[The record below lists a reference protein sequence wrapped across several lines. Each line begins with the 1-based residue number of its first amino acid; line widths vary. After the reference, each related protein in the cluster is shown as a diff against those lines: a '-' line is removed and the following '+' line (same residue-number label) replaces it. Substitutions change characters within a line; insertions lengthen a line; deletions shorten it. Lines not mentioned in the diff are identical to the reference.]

1 MSTTPVPV
9 TIELSD
15 GTVISNSLTT
25 VYGTP
30 LSYTF
35 TPVGVSANVL
45 NTVLSGRGLIVK
57 ALSPVGVQVRNIAS
71 DNVTCNGA
79 CYGTVGSV
87 SNEEDCTQKGN
98 SAFTSLGDQGLGTSF
113 RIGYYANVT
122 GSGWNC
128 NNESQTPIYAF
139 MAVYDGTNLYLN
151 GKLITTLNAGQSY
164 LFQSSIGSEVTSNSP
179 IVGTSGM
186 RIDNTSGCGDGV
198 CGQMIPED
206 YLGEDYIIV
215 RSTGT
220 AGYEQSTIVATA
232 PNTTVTVSITGGATK
247 TYTLATAGSY
257 VTIPNGDG
265 SNAYSTCYVTANSSV
280 AVYSGSASGCEIDMI
295 VQPPITTCAG
305 SFDVQTTK
313 FVSNVNTGDET
324 LPYFGYILVQSDTAI
339 VYFNGVNLETLTSKR
354 TPVANSGF
362 YIIQFTNTQLGNP
375 TFLNFLVNARVN
387 VAMVESGSGFSMS
400 SFISS
405 ISNSMP
411 PPAATS
417 SCLPSVF
424 TAQGGFA
431 SYQWYLNNAPIS
443 GATYQTYTP
452 TTTGIYSVAGNSL
465 TCGSTTISPTVT
477 VNAKPTVSVTSTA
490 CSGTSVSL
498 TGSNPSTANWI
509 VGASNPSGATLGN
522 TTNGAAT
529 VVFGS
534 TAVGT
539 YNFIYNAG
547 CSDTAAIVV
556 KATSTSTTRA
566 SICNG
571 ASYLFNG
578 TSYTTAGTYTV
589 HLTNAAGCDSAA
601 TLVLTV
607 KSLSSST
614 TNANICTGS
623 SYTFNGTAY
632 NTSGTYTVHL
642 TNSAGCDSAATLVL
656 TVNSPST
663 STTNASICTGSSY
676 SFNGV
681 NYTTAGT
688 RTVHLTNAVGC
699 DSAATLVLTVNSPSS
714 STTTASICS
723 GSSYRFNGTD
733 YTSSGTY
740 TSHLTNSV
748 GCDSAATLV
757 LTVKSLSTSTTS
769 ATIPLGN
776 TYTFNGTTYTSAG
789 TYTVHLI
796 NSVGCD
802 SAATLVLTVYSY
814 SNTTASICA
823 GGSYTFNGTAY
834 STSGTYTAQLTSSKG
849 TDSVA
854 TLILTVKPTS
864 TSTTNASI
872 CNGSSYTFNGTAY
885 TNAGTYVAH
894 LTNSVGCDSAATLIL
909 TVKSLST
916 STTNASICNG
926 SSYTFNGTT
935 YTTPGTYTVHLTN
948 SVGCDSAATLVLTVK
963 SLSTSTTT
971 ASICSNSSYI
981 FNGTTY
987 TTSGTYVAHLTNS
1000 VGCDSAATLVL
1011 TVKSTS
1017 TSTTNISICSGGSY
1031 TFNGTTYTT
1040 AGTYTVHFTNS
1051 VGCDSAATLVL
1062 KVNANPT
1069 VAAITGTSSF
1079 CAGSTTTLSDAT
1091 SGGVWSSGST
1101 SIASVNA
1108 SGVVTG
1114 VSAGAVAITYTV
1126 TNSNG
1131 CSSSVN
1137 TNLVV
1142 NALPAVSPITG
1153 TSNVCVGGT
1162 TALSDITYGGT
1173 WSSNGTNIITINS
1186 SGVVTGVA
1194 AGNSTVSYTLASA
1207 SGCSTTVSSTIF
1219 VNVPTT
1225 STTNA
1230 TICSGSS
1237 YTFNGNNYTTA
1248 GSYIVHL
1255 TNANGCDSAAT
1266 LVLTVKSLSTST
1278 TTAAICNGSSYTFNG
1293 TTYTTAGT
1301 YVAHLTNSVGCDSA
1315 ATLVLTVKSLSTS
1328 TTAAA
1333 ICSGGSYTFN
1343 GTAYTTAGTYVAH
1356 LTNAVGCDSAA
1367 TLVLTVK
1374 SLSTSTTNAAICN
1387 GSSYTFNG
1395 TAYTTAG
1402 TYVAHL
1408 TNAVGCDSAATLVLT
1423 VKSLS
1428 TSTTTAAICNGG
1440 SYTFN
1445 GTAYTTAGTYVT
1457 HLTNS
1462 VGCDSAATLVLTV
1475 KSLSTSTTTA
1485 AICNGSSYTF
1495 NGTAYSTAGTYV
1507 AHLTNAVG
1515 CDSAATLVLTVKALS
1530 TSTTTA
1536 AICAGGFY
1544 TFNGTTY
1551 TTAGTYVAHLTNAV
1565 GCDSAATL
1573 VLTVKS
1579 LSTSTTNAAI
1589 CNSGSYTFNGTTY
1602 TTAGTYVA
1610 HLTNSVGCDSAA
1622 TLVLTVKSLSTS
1634 TTTAAICSGGSYTFN
1649 GTAYTTAGTYVAHLT
1664 NSVGCDSAATLVL
1677 TVKALSTSTTT
1688 AAICNGGSYT
1698 FNGTAYST
1706 AGTYVA
1712 HLTNSV
1718 GCDSAATLV
1727 LTVKSLSTS
1736 TTNAAICNGSSYTFN
1751 GTAYTTA
1758 GTYVAHLTNAVG
1770 CDSAATLVLTV
1781 KSLSTS
1787 TTTAAICSGGSYTF
1801 NGTTYTTAGTYV
1813 AHLTNAVGCDSAATL
1828 VLTVKSLSTSTTNAS
1843 ICNGGSY
1850 TFNGTSYTAAGTY
1863 VAHLTNSVGCD
1874 SAATL
1879 VLTVNA
1885 LSTSTTN
1892 ASICNGGSYTFNG
1905 TTYMTAG
1912 TYVAHLTNAVGCDSA
1927 ATLVLTVKSLS
1938 TSSTSITACSSYVWN
1953 GNTYTTSG
1961 TYTYH
1966 TSNAVG
1972 CDSTATLVLTIN
1984 EPTTSSTSIT
1994 ACSSY
1999 VWNGNTYTTS
2009 GTYTYHTSNAV
2020 GCDSTATLVLTINEP
2035 TTSSTSITACSS
2047 YVWNGNTYTTS
2058 GTYTYHTLNAVGCDS
2073 TATLVLTINQPSTSS
2088 TSIIACSNYVW
2099 NGNTYTT
2106 SGTYTYHTLN
2116 AVGCDSTATLV
2127 LTINVP
2133 TTSSNSIIACTNY
2146 AWNGTTYT
2154 TSGNYT
2160 YHTLNAVGCD
2170 STATLNLTINQPTIS
2185 STSIIACSS
2194 YVWNGNT
2201 YTNSG
2206 TYTYHTLNA
2215 VGCDSTATL
2224 VLTINQPSTSSTNIT
2239 ACSSYVWNGN
2249 TYTTSGTYTYHTL
2262 NAVGCDSAATLNLT
2276 INQPTTSYA
2285 AVNICSGGTYIFN
2298 GISYSSA
2305 GTYVANLTNSA
2316 GCDSTATLVL
2326 TVNNPSSSTT
2336 TATICDGNSYSFNGN
2351 IYSVAGTFIAHLT
2364 NSVGCDS
2371 AATLILTVNPTPAF
2385 ATINGKDSLCAG
2397 SVDSLS
2403 ASITGGVWANSTPS
2417 IATIDS
2423 IGNVST
2429 IASGNDTISYTLTNT
2444 CGTATA
2450 TKVIYVGTTIPSV
2463 QLIAGTSTAC
2473 PGYTSTLTDATLGGY
2488 WTSADTSIAVVDST
2502 SGVVTGVATGT
2513 ANIIYTA
2520 VSVYGCTNSTSVPFT
2535 VNCGSVTS
2543 AGDGGLE
2550 SKSMGEAVATRV
2562 YNRALANTVNTVDYN
2577 TLPAVEY
2584 GKKQFGVMGIAT
2596 PGSQSLTDLMPSI
2609 NAIGTGYNAYDMSA
2623 GVADLP
2629 AMTNASIAKA
2639 YDYVADNSTKSA
2651 TLITR
2656 TYGLVYQHTKPICD
2670 RLKEATLLDVR
2681 TVTVQGMDFIQY
2693 KLLQNTGQIEYAIS
2707 FSAGIQNNIDSFRIQ
2722 SVWLTKNFINQDTM
2736 YNFQIWAIDPVM
2748 AKNMLNN
2755 VLNKLNNLLPLS
2767 QINKQGVP
2775 STYITNI
2782 TRNQNK
2788 LVLNI
2793 TNNTSA
2799 TSATLNLSVTSNE
2812 TTTVPTL
2819 QTVPVTLLPNATSQV
2834 IVDLQDN
2841 FESDVNLYVG
2851 NNQTDL
2857 AYMND
2862 GNWNYSLSNSS
2873 TQPNAF
2879 TVTNDGIMPDSG
2891 ELRLFRTVN
2900 INVNVPDY
2908 VSVYKMMK
2916 AGGLSRDLTGYS
2928 NLLFTASAT
2937 GSGTLKITIQK
2948 NSISNWNNQYSYT
2961 IPVSANTTSY
2971 AVKLRDFTSAGST
2984 DTLTAND
2991 VVTVT
2996 FSFIGDGSGNINA
3009 TIFNAKFTAKD
3020 YVYIDSLTDK
3030 TISAYP
3036 NPTSGN
3042 FTCSFKSNVDT
3053 KLTLKIVQLGTGR
3066 VVYSQNINAVTG
3078 QNIVPIYTESSL
3090 IADGYYILELE
3101 NAIGNYIPYKMLFK
3115 R

>member
-1 MSTTPVPV
+1 M
-9 TIELSD
+9 
-15 GTVISNSLTT
+15 
-25 VYGTP
+25 
-30 LSYTF
+30 
-35 TPVGVSANVL
+35 
-45 NTVLSGRGLIVK
+45 
-57 ALSPVGVQVRNIAS
+57 
-71 DNVTCNGA
+71 
-79 CYGTVGSV
+79 
-87 SNEEDCTQKGN
+87 
-98 SAFTSLGDQGLGTSF
+98 
-113 RIGYYANVT
+113 
-122 GSGWNC
+122 
-128 NNESQTPIYAF
+128 
-139 MAVYDGTNLYLN
+139 
-151 GKLITTLNAGQSY
+151 
-164 LFQSSIGSEVTSNSP
+164 
-179 IVGTSGM
+179 
-186 RIDNTSGCGDGV
+186 
-198 CGQMIPED
+198 
-206 YLGEDYIIV
+206 
-215 RSTGT
+215 
-220 AGYEQSTIVATA
+220 
-232 PNTTVTVSITGGATK
+232 
-247 TYTLATAGSY
+247 
-257 VTIPNGDG
+257 
-265 SNAYSTCYVTANSSV
+265 
-280 AVYSGSASGCEIDMI
+280 
-295 VQPPITTCAG
+295 
-305 SFDVQTTK
+305 
-313 FVSNVNTGDET
+313 
-324 LPYFGYILVQSDTAI
+324 
-339 VYFNGVNLETLTSKR
+339 
-354 TPVANSGF
+354 
-362 YIIQFTNTQLGNP
+362 
-375 TFLNFLVNARVN
+375 
-387 VAMVESGSGFSMS
+387 
-400 SFISS
+400 
-405 ISNSMP
+405 
-411 PPAATS
+411 
-417 SCLPSVF
+417 
-424 TAQGGFA
+424 
-431 SYQWYLNNAPIS
+431 
-443 GATYQTYTP
+443 
-452 TTTGIYSVAGNSL
+452 
-465 TCGSTTISPTVT
+465 
-477 VNAKPTVSVTSTA
+477 
-490 CSGTSVSL
+490 
-498 TGSNPSTANWI
+498 
-509 VGASNPSGATLGN
+509 
-522 TTNGAAT
+522 
-529 VVFGS
+529 
-534 TAVGT
+534 
-539 YNFIYNAG
+539 
-547 CSDTAAIVV
+547 
-556 KATSTSTTRA
+556 
-566 SICNG
+566 
-571 ASYLFNG
+571 
-578 TSYTTAGTYTV
+578 
-589 HLTNAAGCDSAA
+589 
-601 TLVLTV
+601 
-607 KSLSSST
+607 
-614 TNANICTGS
+614 
-623 SYTFNGTAY
+623 
-632 NTSGTYTVHL
+632 
-642 TNSAGCDSAATLVL
+642 
-656 TVNSPST
+656 
-663 STTNASICTGSSY
+663 
-676 SFNGV
+676 
-681 NYTTAGT
+681 
-688 RTVHLTNAVGC
+688 
-699 DSAATLVLTVNSPSS
+699 
-714 STTTASICS
+714 
-723 GSSYRFNGTD
+723 
-733 YTSSGTY
+733 
-740 TSHLTNSV
+740 
-748 GCDSAATLV
+748 
-757 LTVKSLSTSTTS
+757 LTVKSLSTSTT
-769 ATIPLGN
+769 T
-776 TYTFNGTTYTSAG
+776 
-789 TYTVHLI
+789 
-796 NSVGCD
+796 
-802 SAATLVLTVYSY
+802 AA
-814 SNTTASICA
+814 ICN

-834 STSGTYTAQLTSSKG
+834 ST
-849 TDSVA
+849 
-854 TLILTVKPTS
+854 
-864 TSTTNASI
+864 
-872 CNGSSYTFNGTAY
+872 
-885 TNAGTYVAH
+885 AGTYVAH
-894 LTNSVGCDSAATLIL
+894 LTNA
-909 TVKSLST
+909 
-916 STTNASICNG
+916 
-926 SSYTFNGTT
+926 
-935 YTTPGTYTVHLTN
+935 
-948 SVGCDSAATLVLTVK
+948 VGCDSAATLVLTVK

-971 ASICSNSSYI
+971 AAICNGGSYT

-987 TTSGTYVAHLTNS
+987 TTAGTYVAHLTNS

-1011 TVKSTS
+1011 TVKS
-1017 TSTTNISICSGGSY
+1017 
-1031 TFNGTTYTT
+1031 
-1040 AGTYTVHFTNS
+1040 
-1051 VGCDSAATLVL
+1051 
-1062 KVNANPT
+1062 P
-1069 VAAITGTSSF
+1069 
-1079 CAGSTTTLSDAT
+1079 
-1091 SGGVWSSGST
+1091 
-1101 SIASVNA
+1101 
-1108 SGVVTG
+1108 
-1114 VSAGAVAITYTV
+1114 
-1126 TNSNG
+1126 
-1131 CSSSVN
+1131 
-1137 TNLVV
+1137 
-1142 NALPAVSPITG
+1142 
-1153 TSNVCVGGT
+1153 
-1162 TALSDITYGGT
+1162 
-1173 WSSNGTNIITINS
+1173 
-1186 SGVVTGVA
+1186 
-1194 AGNSTVSYTLASA
+1194 
-1207 SGCSTTVSSTIF
+1207 
-1219 VNVPTT
+1219 
-1225 STTNA
+1225 
-1230 TICSGSS
+1230 
-1237 YTFNGNNYTTA
+1237 
-1248 GSYIVHL
+1248 
-1255 TNANGCDSAAT
+1255 
-1266 LVLTVKSLSTST
+1266 STST

-1328 TTAAA
+1328 TA
-1333 ICSGGSYTFN
+1333 
-1343 GTAYTTAGTYVAH
+1343 
-1356 LTNAVGCDSAA
+1356 
-1367 TLVLTVK
+1367 
-1374 SLSTSTTNAAICN
+1374 
-1387 GSSYTFNG
+1387 
-1395 TAYTTAG
+1395 
-1402 TYVAHL
+1402 
-1408 TNAVGCDSAATLVLT
+1408 
-1423 VKSLS
+1423 
-1428 TSTTTAAICNGG
+1428 TAAICNG
-1440 SYTFN
+1440 
-1445 GTAYTTAGTYVT
+1445 
-1457 HLTNS
+1457 
-1462 VGCDSAATLVLTV
+1462 
-1475 KSLSTSTTTA
+1475 
-1485 AICNGSSYTF
+1485 
-1495 NGTAYSTAGTYV
+1495 
-1507 AHLTNAVG
+1507 
-1515 CDSAATLVLTVKALS
+1515 
-1530 TSTTTA
+1530 
-1536 AICAGGFY
+1536 
-1544 TFNGTTY
+1544 
-1551 TTAGTYVAHLTNAV
+1551 
-1565 GCDSAATL
+1565 
-1573 VLTVKS
+1573 
-1579 LSTSTTNAAI
+1579 
-1589 CNSGSYTFNGTTY
+1589 GSYTFNGTTY

-1634 TTTAAICSGGSYTFN
+1634 TTTAAICNGGSYTFN
-1649 GTAYTTAGTYVAHLT
+1649 GTAYT
-1664 NSVGCDSAATLVL
+1664 
-1677 TVKALSTSTTT
+1677 
-1688 AAICNGGSYT
+1688 
-1698 FNGTAYST
+1698 
-1706 AGTYVA
+1706 
-1712 HLTNSV
+1712 
-1718 GCDSAATLV
+1718 
-1727 LTVKSLSTS
+1727 
-1736 TTNAAICNGSSYTFN
+1736 
-1751 GTAYTTA
+1751 
-1758 GTYVAHLTNAVG
+1758 
-1770 CDSAATLVLTV
+1770 
-1781 KSLSTS
+1781 
-1787 TTTAAICSGGSYTF
+1787 
-1801 NGTTYTTAGTYV
+1801 
-1813 AHLTNAVGCDSAATL
+1813 
-1828 VLTVKSLSTSTTNAS
+1828 
-1843 ICNGGSY
+1843 
-1850 TFNGTSYTAAGTY
+1850 
-1863 VAHLTNSVGCD
+1863 
-1874 SAATL
+1874 
-1879 VLTVNA
+1879 
-1885 LSTSTTN
+1885 
-1892 ASICNGGSYTFNG
+1892 
-1905 TTYMTAG
+1905 TAG

-1953 GNTYTTSG
+1953 GSTYTTSG
-1961 TYTYH
+1961 SYTYH

-1984 EPTTSSTSIT
+1984 QPTTSSTSI
-1994 ACSSY
+1994 
-1999 VWNGNTYTTS
+1999 
-2009 GTYTYHTSNAV
+2009 
-2020 GCDSTATLVLTINEP
+2020 I
-2035 TTSSTSITACSS
+2035 ACSS

-2088 TSIIACSNYVW
+2088 TNIIACSSYVW

-2127 LTINVP
+2127 LTINQP
-2133 TTSSNSIIACTNY
+2133 STSSTNIIACSSY
-2146 AWNGTTYT
+2146 VWNGNTYT
-2154 TSGNYT
+2154 TSGTYT
-2160 YHTLNAVGCD
+2160 YHTLNVVGCD

-2224 VLTINQPSTSSTNIT
+2224 VLTINEPTTSSTSII
-2239 ACSSYVWNGN
+2239 ACTNYVWNGN

-2351 IYSVAGTFIAHLT
+2351 IYSVAGTYIAHLT

-2397 SVDSLS
+2397 SADSLS

-2584 GKKQFGVMGIAT
+2584 GKKQFGIMGIAT

-2623 GVADLP
+2623 GVADLSG
-2629 AMTNASIAKA
+2629 MTNASIAKA

-2707 FSAGIQNNIDSFRIQ
+2707 FSAGIQNNVDSFRIQ

-3042 FTCSFKSNVDT
+3042 FTCSFKSNVNT
-3053 KLTLKIVQLGTGR
+3053 KLTLKIVQMGTGR

-3078 QNIVPIYTESSL
+3078 QNNVPIYTESSL
-3090 IADGYYILELE
+3090 ISDGYYILELE